1 MNRPFLLTIAFAVLA
16 FNASIAQAQSSTK
29 ILTWWGIPEPF
40 LSPLAII
47 FSACVAGC
55 LAILTIQEN
64 KKIQRRRITM
74 TYILRLS
81 RGNDY
86 APLRKDFLELKAAKI
101 NFSKIAEDYND
112 LSKSNKNNSKATVGL
127 TKDEH
132 DTIKNHDIIAQMLNE
147 YESMAIAIKLGSY
160 DEDIIKMSRKQIVL
174 SDLRICGSFIGTTR
188 KNLNTKN
195 EYAKPEAV
203 YKECCDLYEKWSGNG
218 LETLS

>member
-1 MNRPFLLTIAFAVLA
+1 MNRPFLLTIAFAVLV
-16 FNASIAQAQSSTK
+16 FNANTAWANST
-29 ILTWWGIPEPF
+29 TNIPIGWDVF
-40 LSPLAII
+40 LSPIAILI
-47 FSACVAGC
+47 SAGVAWYVAGR
-55 LAILTIQEN
+55 TIKEN
-64 KKIQRRRITM
+64 EIVQRRRVTM

-86 APLRKDFLELKAAKI
+86 APLRKDFLELKAQKI

-112 LSKSNKNNSKATVGL
+112 LSKSNKNNSKAKVGL

-188 KNLNTKN
+188 KNLSTKN
-195 EYAKPEAV
+195 EYAKPDAV
-203 YKECCDLYEKWSGNG
+203 YKECCDLYKKWSGNG